1 MRKPAAK
8 PQPSNANTRILGID
22 VGGSGLKAAILNPK
36 GKMLTERVRIKTP
49 AGCEPKQ
56 MVDLLIALVASLGA
70 FSRIAVGFPGYVRDG
85 KVFTAPNLGT
95 EAWAGFDLA
104 GALETALKAPV
115 RLVNDA
121 DMQGLAA
128 IQGKGLEL
136 VCTLGTGFGTA
147 WFRDGELLP
156 HMELAHVPFHH
167 GKDIDA
173 FIGEHAREKL
183 GDKKWNK
190 RVEKLIAVLSV
201 VMNYDNLY
209 FGGGNSAKVTIDL
222 PKNVSIVPNE
232 DGLKGAAFAWFPKI

>member
-8 PQPSNANTRILGID
+8 PQPSPATVRILGID
-22 VGGSGLKAAILNPK
+22 VGGSGLKAAILNSK
-36 GKMLTERVRIKTP
+36 GKMLTKRVRIETP
-49 AGCEPKQ
+49 RGCKPKQ
-56 MVDLLIALVASLGA
+56 MVDLLIELVAPLGA
-70 FSRIAVGFPGYVRDG
+70 YSRIAVGFPGYVRDG

-104 GALETALKAPV
+104 QALESKLNAPV

-128 IQGKGLEL
+128 IRGKGLEL

-147 WFRDGELLP
+147 WFRNGELLP

-173 FIGEHAREKL
+173 FVGEHAREKV
-183 GDKKWNK
+183 GKKKWN
-190 RVEKLIAVLSV
+190 RRLEKVIAVLSL
-201 VMNYDNLY
+201 VMNYDHLY
-209 FGGGNSAKVTIDL
+209 FGGGNAEKVSIDL
-222 PKNVSIVPNE
+222 PKNVSIVSNQ
-232 DGLKGAAFAWFPKI
+232 DGLKGAAFAWFPKV

>member
-1 MRKPAAK
+1 MPKSAAK
-8 PQPSNANTRILGID
+8 PKKPDADVRILGID
-22 VGGSGLKAAILNPK
+22 VGGSGLKAAILDPK
-36 GKMLTERVRIKTP
+36 GEMLTDRVRVKTP
-49 AGCEPKQ
+49 PGCKPAQ
-56 MVDLLIALVASLGA
+56 MVDLLTGLIASLGD

-104 GALETALKAPV
+104 QELENRLKAPV

-128 IQGKGLEL
+128 IDGKGLEL

-156 HMELAHVPFHH
+156 HMELAHVPFHR

-190 RVEKLIAVLSV
+190 RVEKLIEVLSL
-201 VMNYDNLY
+201 VMNYDHLF

-222 PKNVSIVPNE
+222 PKNISIVSNQ
-232 DGLKGAAFAWFPKI
+232 DGLKGAAFAWFPKA